1 MQSHV
6 FFQVTFSWTRFFTN
20 IALKWHCFHVNT
32 SLMACQIAHTCKRFG
47 TCFATNACDGYQ
59 GFVVRALLSS
69 VFDDDYLME
78 YLQKSLILWFK
89 HSPPTLERSID
100 NCLKNINIE
109 KRVKV
114 GQTFAWDNILFGGN
128 VCRFS
133 ENRFLDIQRHRKR
146 PKTCEKCPHLSALA
160 NRVFQIF
167 QKRPKTPTS
176 LHQSWGGHKLHGRG
190 GKFRIS
196 E

>member
-1 MQSHV
+1 MCHLIFLARKRLITKVAGKFFLFVMQSHV
-6 FFQVTFSWTRFFTN
+6 FFQVTFSWTRFLTN

-32 SLMACQIAHTCKRFG
+32 SLMAFQIAHTCERFG

-69 VFDDDYLME
+69 VFDDDYLLE

-114 GQTFAWDNILFGGN
+114 GQTFAWDNILSVHQRSSLGGMY
-128 VCRFS
+128 VGFRKIGFWT
-133 ENRFLDIQRHRKR
+133 FKDI
-146 PKTCEKCPHLSALA
+146 EKD
-160 NRVFQIF
+160 
-167 QKRPKTPTS
+167 QKRAKNA
-176 LHQSWGGHKLHGRG
+176 L
-190 GKFRIS
+190 IS
-196 E
+196 PL